1 MIYFT
6 VGPSQIHEAAQSLI
20 KQRGIID
27 ILSLSHRSSDFSH
40 LYREVTRKL
49 RALLR
54 IPESHH
60 IFFLSSA
67 NEAWERVI
75 QNTVAKKSSHYTTG
89 AFGVRFAQIAA
100 ELGRDTYVHTTAP
113 YQPIDFA
120 SLGCPP
126 DAEVACFTHNES
138 STGLVI
144 PLPHLYGFKKR
155 YPHALLALDTV
166 SSFPYAG
173 VDFESID
180 MAYVSVQKGFGL
192 PAGMCILIVSPRAYE
207 RSLSLQKSGHSI
219 GSYHSF
225 PTLQT
230 FATKGQTPETPNV
243 FVFSLLDAVLDGM
256 LTRPLSMWQ
265 SDLEKRAHDLYAWL
279 EKKSG
284 FRVVVSDP
292 AWRSVHTLVIEAE
305 GGNQKLIEYLKSQEC
320 LVGEGYGSAKNTQI
334 RIGNFITHSDAH
346 WHRLLDALERYT
358 S

>member
-6 VGPSQIHEAAQSLI
+6 VGPSQIHEAAQSFI

-40 LYREVTRKL
+40 LYHEVTRKL
-49 RALLR
+49 RALLG

-75 QNTVAKKSSHYTTG
+75 QNTVAKKSAHYTTG
-89 AFGVRFAQIAA
+89 AFGVRFAQIAT
-100 ELGRDTYVHTTAP
+100 ELGRDTYVHTTAS

-120 SLGCPP
+120 SLECPP

-144 PLPHLYGFKKR
+144 PLPHLYEFKKR
-155 YPHALLALDTV
+155 HPHALLALDVV

-192 PAGMCILIVSPRAYE
+192 PAGMCILIVSPRAYAK
-207 RSLSLQKSGHSI
+207 SHSLQKSGHSI

-225 PTLQT
+225 PALES
-230 FATKGQTPETPNV
+230 FAVKGQTPETPNV
-243 FVFSLLDAVLDGM
+243 FVFSLLDAVLDAM
-256 LTRPLSMWQ
+256 RTRSLDAWQ
-265 SDLEKRAHDLYAWL
+265 ADLEARTRDLYAWF

-284 FRVVVSDP
+284 YR
-292 AWRSVHTLVIEAE
+292 
-305 GGNQKLIEYLKSQEC
+305 
-320 LVGEGYGSAKNTQI
+320 
-334 RIGNFITHSDAH
+334 
-346 WHRLLDALERYT
+346 
-358 S
+358 